1 MIICCADSEDVRKKF
16 FCPYLTIL
24 AASPVFI
31 GDWDSEV
38 RLRYL
43 TIYLTTNLT
52 SFTELK
58 TDRKTLK
65 SAFLLNAQIAHF
77 CQIAVS

>member
-1 MIICCADSEDVRKKF
+1 M
-16 FCPYLTIL
+16 L

-43 TIYLTTNLT
+43 TINLTTNLT

-65 SAFLLNAQIAHF
+65 SDFLLNAPIAHF